1 MLARLFLFLFFS
13 QAAFGLS
20 NQLENHP
27 SPYLALHGSDP
38 VAWQDWNA
46 KVLEKAQ
53 ADDKL
58 ILISSGYF
66 ACHWCHVMQKES
78 FKDKE
83 IAALMNKH
91 YIPVKLDR
99 ELHSALDDY
108 LMDYTER
115 TNGQAGWP
123 LTVFLT
129 PEGYP
134 LIGATYM
141 QPDQFQ
147 QVLQKLQ
154 LTWDSERDKTR
165 ELARRA
171 TLALSANAQNSS
183 EPAMNFPQIAQ
194 RYLQQIMMV
203 ADPLA
208 GGIGHESKFP
218 LEAQLLA
225 VLTLRA
231 SLPIE
236 VPGLDQWVELTLDN
250 MAKFGMRDHLK
261 EGFFRYTV
269 DPSWE
274 VPHFEKMLYNQAQL
288 ARVYLMAGQIYGRE
302 DYLGMARL
310 ALDFATSDMR
320 EQKGQY
326 ISSLSAI
333 DENDIEGGSYLWTDE
348 ELLAQLGREDA
359 ELAKAYWSM
368 QGFAALPAG
377 FLPMQGESV
386 AALAEKSGVTEV
398 QMFERL
404 AQIKNTLLQRRA
416 IRMPPRDEKV
426 LAAWNGL
433 MLGSL
438 ALAAQQFPESDYAAQ
453 ASELAYGLR
462 DRLWQNGR
470 LWRSEEA
477 GQAVGQTGLDDYAY
491 LIQGLDYLSYISS
504 DPVLIEWRDQL
515 IQQAWQRFYGASG
528 WRKTDQQLLPGLGAT
543 PAHADASLISA
554 SATLIRVSLRSA
566 DPQIREMAI
575 EAAQRA
581 RPMTQAEPY
590 TYVSHLLALGEIPP
604 SVQ

>member
-1 MLARLFLFLFFS
+1 MLARLFLFLFLS
-13 QAAFGLS
+13 PAAFGLS

-46 KVLEKAQ
+46 DVLKAAQ
-53 ADDKL
+53 AEDKL

-171 TLALSANAQNSS
+171 TLALSANVQNNA
-183 EPAMNFPQIAQ
+183 EPAMSFPLIAQ

-208 GGIGHESKFP
+208 GGIGSESKFP

-231 SLPIE
+231 SLPID
-236 VPGLDQWVELTLDN
+236 VPGLDQWIELTLDN

-310 ALDFATSDMR
+310 ALDFASSDMR

-348 ELLAQLGREDA
+348 ELLAHLGKEDA
-359 ELAKAYWSM
+359 ELAKAYWAM

-386 AALAEKSGVTEV
+386 AALAEKKGVTEA

-404 AQIKNTLLQRRA
+404 AQIKSTLLQRRA
-416 IRMPPRDEKV
+416 TRMPPRDEKV

-438 ALAAQQFPESDYAAQ
+438 ALAAQQFPQSGYAAQ

-491 LIQGLDYLSYISS
+491 LIQGLDYLSYASS
-504 DPVLIEWRDQL
+504 DPVLLEWRDQL
-515 IQQAWQRFYGASG
+515 IKQAWQRFYGASG
-528 WRKTDQQLLPGLGAT
+528 WRKTDEQLLPGLGAT

-554 SATLIRVSLRSA
+554 SATLIRVSLRSS

-581 RPMTQAEPY
+581 RPITQAEPY
-590 TYVSHLLALGEIPP
+590 TYVSHLLALGEISP

>member
-1 MLARLFLFLFFS
+1 
-13 QAAFGLS
+13 
-20 NQLENHP
+20 
-27 SPYLALHGSDP
+27 
-38 VAWQDWNA
+38 
-46 KVLEKAQ
+46 
-53 ADDKL
+53 
-58 ILISSGYF
+58 
-66 ACHWCHVMQKES
+66 
-78 FKDKE
+78 
-83 IAALMNKH
+83 MNKY

-123 LTVFLT
+123 LTAFLT

-171 TLALSANAQNSS
+171 TLALSANAQNSA
-183 EPAMNFPQIAQ
+183 EPAMNFPHIAQ

-231 SLPIE
+231 SLPME
-236 VPGLDQWVELTLDN
+236 VPGLDQWVEVTIDN

-288 ARVYLMAGQIYGRE
+288 ARVYLMAGQVYGRE

-310 ALDFATSDMR
+310 ALDFASSDMR

-333 DENDIEGGSYLWTDE
+333 DENDIEGGSYLWTDG
-348 ELLAQLGREDA
+348 ELLAQLGKEDA

-386 AALAEKSGVTEV
+386 AALAEKSGVTEA

-416 IRMPPRDEKV
+416 TRMPPRDEKV

-438 ALAAQQFPESDYAAQ
+438 ALAAQQFPQSNYAAQ

-462 DRLWQNGR
+462 DRLWQNGQ

-515 IQQAWQRFYGASG
+515 TQQAWQRFYGASG

-575 EAAQRA
+575 EAALRA
-581 RPMTQAEPY
+581 RPITQAEPY

>member
-27 SPYLALHGSDP
+27 SPYLALHGSDL

-171 TLALSANAQNSS
+171 TLALSANAQNSA

-302 DYLGMARL
+302 DYLGVSRL
-310 ALDFATSDMR
+310 ALDFASSDMR

>member
-38 VAWQDWNA
+38 VVWQDWNA

-171 TLALSANAQNSS
+171 TLALSANAQNTA
-183 EPAMNFPQIAQ
+183 EPVMNFPQIVQ

>member
-27 SPYLALHGSDP
+27 SPYLALHGSDL

-171 TLALSANAQNSS
+171 TLALSANAQNSA

-302 DYLGMARL
+302 DYLGVSRL
-310 ALDFATSDMR
+310 ALDFASSDMR

-543 PAHADASLISA
+543 PAHADGSLISA

-604 SVQ
+604 AVQ

>member
-38 VAWQDWNA
+38 VVWQDWNA

-171 TLALSANAQNSS
+171 TLALSANAQNSA
-183 EPAMNFPQIAQ
+183 EPAMNFPQISQ

-310 ALDFATSDMR
+310 ALDFASLDMR

-386 AALAEKSGVTEV
+386 AALAEKSGVTEAK
-398 QMFERL
+398 MFERL
-404 AQIKNTLLQRRA
+404 AQIKNILLQRRA

-581 RPMTQAEPY
+581 RPITQAEPY

>member
-1 MLARLFLFLFFS
+1 MLARLFLFLFLS
-13 QAAFGLS
+13 PAAFGLS

-46 KVLEKAQ
+46 KVLKKAQ
-53 ADDKL
+53 AEDKL

-78 FKDKE
+78 FKDRE

-171 TLALSANAQNSS
+171 TLALSANAQNSA

-231 SLPIE
+231 SFSME
-236 VPGLDQWVELTLDN
+236 MPGLDQWVEITLDN

-310 ALDFATSDMR
+310 ALDFASSDMR

-333 DENDIEGGSYLWTDE
+333 DDSDIEGGSYLWTDE
-348 ELLAQLGREDA
+348 ELLAQLGKEDA
-359 ELAKAYWSM
+359 QLAKAYWSM

-386 AALAEKSGVTEV
+386 AVLAEKSGVTEA

-404 AQIKNTLLQRRA
+404 AYIKNTLLQRRA
-416 IRMPPRDEKV
+416 TRMPPRDEKV

-438 ALAAQQFPESDYAAQ
+438 ALAAQQFPQSDYAAQ

-504 DPVLIEWRDQL
+504 DPVLIEWLDQL
-515 IQQAWQRFYGASG
+515 TQQAWQLFYGASG

-566 DPQIREMAI
+566 DSQIREMAI

-581 RPMTQAEPY
+581 RPITQAEPY

>member
-1 MLARLFLFLFFS
+1 MLARLFLFLFLS
-13 QAAFGLS
+13 PAAFGLS

-134 LIGATYM
+134 LIGSTYM

-171 TLALSANAQNSS
+171 TLALSANTQNSA

-250 MAKFGMRDHLK
+250 MAKFGMRDHIK

-310 ALDFATSDMR
+310 TLDFSSSDMR
-320 EQKGQY
+320 EKKGQY

-348 ELLAQLGREDA
+348 ELLAQLGKKDA

-386 AALAEKSGVTEV
+386 AVLAEKSGVTEA

-404 AQIKNTLLQRRA
+404 AQIKSTLLQRRA
-416 IRMPPRDEKV
+416 TRMPPRDEKV

-438 ALAAQQFPESDYAAQ
+438 ALAAQQFPQSDYASQ
-453 ASELAYGLR
+453 ASELAYSLR

-515 IQQAWQRFYGASG
+515 TQQAWQRFYGASG

-543 PAHADASLISA
+543 SAHADASLISA

-581 RPMTQAEPY
+581 RQITQAEPY

>member
-171 TLALSANAQNSS
+171 TLALSANAQNSA

-310 ALDFATSDMR
+310 ALDFASSDMR

-386 AALAEKSGVTEV
+386 AALAEKSGVTEAK
-398 QMFERL
+398 MFERL

-438 ALAAQQFPESDYAAQ
+438 ALAAQQFPESDYAVQ

>member
-46 KVLEKAQ
+46 DVLKAAQ
-53 ADDKL
+53 AEDKL

-171 TLALSANAQNSS
+171 TLALSANMQNNA
-183 EPAMNFPQIAQ
+183 EPAMSFPQIAQ

-208 GGIGHESKFP
+208 GGIGSESKFP

-231 SLPIE
+231 SLPID
-236 VPGLDQWVELTLDN
+236 VPGLDQWIELTLDN

-310 ALDFATSDMR
+310 ALDFASSDMR

-348 ELLAQLGREDA
+348 ELLAHLGKEDA
-359 ELAKAYWSM
+359 ELAKAYWAM

-386 AALAEKSGVTEV
+386 AALAEKKGVTEA

-404 AQIKNTLLQRRA
+404 AQIKSTLLQRRA
-416 IRMPPRDEKV
+416 TRMPPRDEKV

-438 ALAAQQFPESDYAAQ
+438 ALAAQQFPQSGYAAQ

-491 LIQGLDYLSYISS
+491 LIQGLDYLSYASS
-504 DPVLIEWRDQL
+504 DPVLLEWRDQL
-515 IQQAWQRFYGASG
+515 IKQAWQRFYGASG
-528 WRKTDQQLLPGLGAT
+528 WRKTDEQLLPGLGAT

-554 SATLIRVSLRSA
+554 SATLIRVSLRSS

-581 RPMTQAEPY
+581 RPITQAEPY

>member
-171 TLALSANAQNSS
+171 TLALSANAQNSA

-310 ALDFATSDMR
+310 ALDFASSDMR

>member
-171 TLALSANAQNSS
+171 TLALSANAQNTA
-183 EPAMNFPQIAQ
+183 EPVMNFPQIAQ

-310 ALDFATSDMR
+310 ALDFASSDMR

>member
-171 TLALSANAQNSS
+171 TLALSANAQNSA

>member
-1 MLARLFLFLFFS
+1 L
-13 QAAFGLS
+13 
-20 NQLENHP
+20 
-27 SPYLALHGSDP
+27 
-38 VAWQDWNA
+38 
-46 KVLEKAQ
+46 
-53 ADDKL
+53 
-58 ILISSGYF
+58 
-66 ACHWCHVMQKES
+66 
-78 FKDKE
+78 
-83 IAALMNKH
+83 
-91 YIPVKLDR
+91 
-99 ELHSALDDY
+99 
-108 LMDYTER
+108 
-115 TNGQAGWP
+115 
-123 LTVFLT
+123 
-129 PEGYP
+129 
-134 LIGATYM
+134 
-141 QPDQFQ
+141 
-147 QVLQKLQ
+147 
-154 LTWDSERDKTR
+154 
-165 ELARRA
+165 
-171 TLALSANAQNSS
+171 
-183 EPAMNFPQIAQ
+183 
-194 RYLQQIMMV
+194 
-203 ADPLA
+203 
-208 GGIGHESKFP
+208 
-218 LEAQLLA
+218 
-225 VLTLRA
+225 
-231 SLPIE
+231 
-236 VPGLDQWVELTLDN
+236 
-250 MAKFGMRDHLK
+250 
-261 EGFFRYTV
+261 
-269 DPSWE
+269 
-274 VPHFEKMLYNQAQL
+274 
-288 ARVYLMAGQIYGRE
+288 
-302 DYLGMARL
+302 
-310 ALDFATSDMR
+310 DMR

-386 AALAEKSGVTEV
+386 AALAEKSGVTEAK
-398 QMFERL
+398 MFERL
-404 AQIKNTLLQRRA
+404 AQIKNILLQRRA

>member
-1 MLARLFLFLFFS
+1 MLARLFLFLFLS
-13 QAAFGLS
+13 PAAFGLS

-46 KVLEKAQ
+46 DVLKAAQ
-53 ADDKL
+53 AEDKL

-171 TLALSANAQNSS
+171 TLALSANVQNNA
-183 EPAMNFPQIAQ
+183 EPAMSFPQIAQ

-208 GGIGHESKFP
+208 GGIGSESKFP

-231 SLPIE
+231 SLPID
-236 VPGLDQWVELTLDN
+236 VPGLDQWIELTLDN
-250 MAKFGMRDHLK
+250 MAKSGMRDHLK

-310 ALDFATSDMR
+310 ALDFASSDMR

-348 ELLAQLGREDA
+348 ELLAHLGKEDA
-359 ELAKAYWSM
+359 ELAKAYWAM

-386 AALAEKSGVTEV
+386 AALAEKKGVTEA

-404 AQIKNTLLQRRA
+404 AQIKSTLLERRA
-416 IRMPPRDEKV
+416 TRMPPRDEKV

-438 ALAAQQFPESDYAAQ
+438 ALAAQQFPQSGYAAQ

-491 LIQGLDYLSYISS
+491 LIQGLDYLSYASS
-504 DPVLIEWRDQL
+504 DPVLLEWRDQL
-515 IQQAWQRFYGASG
+515 IKQAWQRFYGASG
-528 WRKTDQQLLPGLGAT
+528 WRKTDEQLLPGLGAT

-554 SATLIRVSLRSA
+554 SATLIRVSLRSS

-581 RPMTQAEPY
+581 RPITQAEPY

>member
-1 MLARLFLFLFFS
+1 MLARLFLFLFLS
-13 QAAFGLS
+13 PAAFGLS

-134 LIGATYM
+134 LIGSTYM

-171 TLALSANAQNSS
+171 TLALSANAQNSA

-250 MAKFGMRDHLK
+250 MAKFGMRDHIK

-310 ALDFATSDMR
+310 TLDFSSSDMR
-320 EQKGQY
+320 EKKGQY

-348 ELLAQLGREDA
+348 ELLAQLGKEDA

-386 AALAEKSGVTEV
+386 AVLAEKSGVTEA

-404 AQIKNTLLQRRA
+404 AQIKSTLLQRRA
-416 IRMPPRDEKV
+416 TRMPPRDEKV

-438 ALAAQQFPESDYAAQ
+438 ALAAQQFPQSDYASQ
-453 ASELAYGLR
+453 ASELAYSLR

-515 IQQAWQRFYGASG
+515 TQQAWQRFYGASG

-581 RPMTQAEPY
+581 RQITQAEPY

>member
-1 MLARLFLFLFFS
+1 MLARLFLFLFLS
-13 QAAFGLS
+13 PAAFGLS

-38 VAWQDWNA
+38 VAWQDWDA

-171 TLALSANAQNSS
+171 TLALSANAQNTA
-183 EPAMNFPQIAQ
+183 EPVMNFPQIAQ

-333 DENDIEGGSYLWTDE
+333 DENGIEGGSYLWTDE
-348 ELLAQLGREDA
+348 ELLAQLGKEDA

-386 AALAEKSGVTEV
+386 AALAEKSGVTEA

-416 IRMPPRDEKV
+416 TRMPPRDEKV

-438 ALAAQQFPESDYAAQ
+438 ALAAQQFPQSDYAAQ

-477 GQAVGQTGLDDYAY
+477 GQAVGQTGVDDYAY

>member
-171 TLALSANAQNSS
+171 TLALSANAQNSA

-310 ALDFATSDMR
+310 ALDFASSDMR

-477 GQAVGQTGLDDYAY
+477 GQAVSQTGLDDYAY

>member
-38 VAWQDWNA
+38 VVWQDWNA

-171 TLALSANAQNSS
+171 TLALSANAQNSA

-231 SLPIE
+231 SLPME
-236 VPGLDQWVELTLDN
+236 VPGLDQWVEVTLDN

-377 FLPMQGESV
+377 FLPMQGKSV

>member
-1 MLARLFLFLFFS
+1 MLARLFLFLFLS
-13 QAAFGLS
+13 PAAFGLS

-46 KVLEKAQ
+46 DVLKAAQ
-53 ADDKL
+53 AEDKL

-171 TLALSANAQNSS
+171 TLALSANAQNNA
-183 EPAMNFPQIAQ
+183 EPAMSFPQIAQ

-203 ADPLA
+203 ADHLA
-208 GGIGHESKFP
+208 GGIGSESKFP

-231 SLPIE
+231 SLPID
-236 VPGLDQWVELTLDN
+236 VPGLDQWIELTLDN
-250 MAKFGMRDHLK
+250 MAKSGMRDHLK

-310 ALDFATSDMR
+310 ALDFASSDMR

-348 ELLAQLGREDA
+348 ELLAHLGKEDA
-359 ELAKAYWSM
+359 ELAKAYWAM

-386 AALAEKSGVTEV
+386 AALAEKKGVTEA

-404 AQIKNTLLQRRA
+404 AHIKSTLLQRRA
-416 IRMPPRDEKV
+416 TRMPPRDEKV

-438 ALAAQQFPESDYAAQ
+438 ALAAQQFPQSGYAAQ

-491 LIQGLDYLSYISS
+491 LIQGLDYLSYASS
-504 DPVLIEWRDQL
+504 DPVLLEWRDQL
-515 IQQAWQRFYGASG
+515 IKQAWQRFYGASG
-528 WRKTDQQLLPGLGAT
+528 WRKTDEQLLPGLGAT

-554 SATLIRVSLRSA
+554 SATLIRVSLRSS

-581 RPMTQAEPY
+581 RPITQAEPY

>member
-171 TLALSANAQNSS
+171 TLALSANAQNSA

-438 ALAAQQFPESDYAAQ
+438 ALAAQQFPESDYAVQ

-604 SVQ
+604 SAQ

>member
-38 VAWQDWNA
+38 VVWQDWNA

-171 TLALSANAQNSS
+171 TLALSANAQNSA

-310 ALDFATSDMR
+310 ALDFASSDMR

-581 RPMTQAEPY
+581 RPITQAEPY

>member
-171 TLALSANAQNSS
+171 TLALSANAQNTA
-183 EPAMNFPQIAQ
+183 EPVMNFPQIAQ

>member
-1 MLARLFLFLFFS
+1 MLARLFLFLFLS
-13 QAAFGLS
+13 PAAFGLS

-46 KVLEKAQ
+46 KVLKKAQ
-53 ADDKL
+53 AEDKL

-78 FKDKE
+78 FKDRE

-171 TLALSANAQNSS
+171 TLALSANAQNSA

-194 RYLQQIMMV
+194 RYLKQIMMV

-231 SLPIE
+231 SFSME
-236 VPGLDQWVELTLDN
+236 MPGLDQWVEITLDN

-310 ALDFATSDMR
+310 ALDFASSDMR

-333 DENDIEGGSYLWTDE
+333 DDSDIEGGSYLWTDE
-348 ELLAQLGREDA
+348 ELLAQLGKEDA
-359 ELAKAYWSM
+359 QLAKAYWSM

-386 AALAEKSGVTEV
+386 AVLAKKSGVTEA

-404 AQIKNTLLQRRA
+404 AYIKNTLLQRRA
-416 IRMPPRDEKV
+416 TRMPPRDEKV

-438 ALAAQQFPESDYAAQ
+438 ALAAQQFPQSDYAAQ

-504 DPVLIEWRDQL
+504 DPVLIEWLDQL
-515 IQQAWQRFYGASG
+515 TQQAWQLFYGASG

-566 DPQIREMAI
+566 DSQIREMAI

-581 RPMTQAEPY
+581 RPITQAEPY

>member
-1 MLARLFLFLFFS
+1 MLARLFLFLFLS
-13 QAAFGLS
+13 PAALGLS

-46 KVLEKAQ
+46 DVLKAAQ
-53 ADDKL
+53 AEDKL

-171 TLALSANAQNSS
+171 TLALSANAQNNA
-183 EPAMNFPQIAQ
+183 EPAMSFPQIAQ

-208 GGIGHESKFP
+208 GGIGSESKFP

-231 SLPIE
+231 SLPID
-236 VPGLDQWVELTLDN
+236 VPGLDQWIELTLDN
-250 MAKFGMRDHLK
+250 MAKFEMRDHLK

-310 ALDFATSDMR
+310 ALDFASSDMR

-348 ELLAQLGREDA
+348 ELLAHLGKEDA
-359 ELAKAYWSM
+359 ELAKAYWAM

-386 AALAEKSGVTEV
+386 AALAEKKGVTEA

-404 AQIKNTLLQRRA
+404 AQIKSTLLQRRA
-416 IRMPPRDEKV
+416 TRMPPRDEKV

-438 ALAAQQFPESDYAAQ
+438 ALAAQQFPQSGYAAQ
-453 ASELAYGLR
+453 ASDLAYGLR

-491 LIQGLDYLSYISS
+491 LIQGLDYLSYASS
-504 DPVLIEWRDQL
+504 DPVLLEWRDQL
-515 IQQAWQRFYGASG
+515 IKQAWQRFYGASG
-528 WRKTDQQLLPGLGAT
+528 WRKTDEQLLPGLGAT

-554 SATLIRVSLRSA
+554 SATLIRVSLRSS

-581 RPMTQAEPY
+581 RPITQAEPY

>member
-38 VAWQDWNA
+38 VVWQDWNA

-171 TLALSANAQNSS
+171 TLALSANAQNSA

-377 FLPMQGESV
+377 FLPMQGKSV

>member
-1 MLARLFLFLFFS
+1 MLARLFLFLFLS
-13 QAAFGLS
+13 PAAFGLS

-134 LIGATYM
+134 LIGSTYM

-171 TLALSANAQNSS
+171 TLALSANTQNSA

-250 MAKFGMRDHLK
+250 MAKFGMRDHIK

-310 ALDFATSDMR
+310 TLDFSSSDMR
-320 EQKGQY
+320 EKKGQY

-348 ELLAQLGREDA
+348 ELLAQLGKKDA

-386 AALAEKSGVTEV
+386 AVLAEKSGVTEA

-404 AQIKNTLLQRRA
+404 AQIKSTLLQRRA
-416 IRMPPRDEKV
+416 TRMPPRDEKV

-438 ALAAQQFPESDYAAQ
+438 ALAAQQFPQSDYASQ

-515 IQQAWQRFYGASG
+515 TQQAWQRFYGASG

-543 PAHADASLISA
+543 SAHADASLISA

-581 RPMTQAEPY
+581 RQITQAEPY

>member
-38 VAWQDWNA
+38 VAWQDWDA

-53 ADDKL
+53 VDDKL

-171 TLALSANAQNSS
+171 TLALSANAQNSA

-250 MAKFGMRDHLK
+250 MAKFGMRDHIK

-504 DPVLIEWRDQL
+504 DPVLIEWRNQL

-543 PAHADASLISA
+543 PAHPDASLISA

-604 SVQ
+604 TVQ

>member
-1 MLARLFLFLFFS
+1 MLARLFLFLFLS
-13 QAAFGLS
+13 PAAFGLS

-46 KVLEKAQ
+46 DVLKAAQ
-53 ADDKL
+53 VEDKL

-171 TLALSANAQNSS
+171 TLALSANAQNNA
-183 EPAMNFPQIAQ
+183 EPAMSFPLIAQ

-208 GGIGHESKFP
+208 GGIGSESKFP

-231 SLPIE
+231 SLPID
-236 VPGLDQWVELTLDN
+236 VPGLDQWIELTLDN

-310 ALDFATSDMR
+310 ALDFASSDMR

-348 ELLAQLGREDA
+348 ELLAHLGKEDV
-359 ELAKAYWSM
+359 ELAKAYWAM

-386 AALAEKSGVTEV
+386 AALAEKKGVTEAH
-398 QMFERL
+398 MFERL
-404 AQIKNTLLQRRA
+404 AQIKSTLLQRRA
-416 IRMPPRDEKV
+416 TRMPPRDEKV

-438 ALAAQQFPESDYAAQ
+438 ALAAQQFPQSGYAAQ

-491 LIQGLDYLSYISS
+491 LIQGLDYLSYASS
-504 DPVLIEWRDQL
+504 DPVLLEWRDQL
-515 IQQAWQRFYGASG
+515 LKQAWQRFYGASG
-528 WRKTDQQLLPGLGAT
+528 WRKTDEQLLPGLGAT

-554 SATLIRVSLRSA
+554 SATLIRVSLRSS

-581 RPMTQAEPY
+581 RPITQAEPY

>member
-171 TLALSANAQNSS
+171 TLALSANAQNTA
-183 EPAMNFPQIAQ
+183 EPVMNFPQIAQ
-194 RYLQQIMMV
+194 HYLQQIMMV

-310 ALDFATSDMR
+310 ALDFASSDMR

-477 GQAVGQTGLDDYAY
+477 GKAVGQTGLDDYAY

>member
-1 MLARLFLFLFFS
+1 MLARLLLFLFFS

-27 SPYLALHGSDP
+27 SPYLALHGSDL

-53 ADDKL
+53 AEDKL

-171 TLALSANAQNSS
+171 TLALSANAQNSA

-302 DYLGMARL
+302 DYLGVSRL
-310 ALDFATSDMR
+310 ALDFASSDMR

-386 AALAEKSGVTEV
+386 AVLAEKGGVTEV

-543 PAHADASLISA
+543 PAHADGSLISA

-604 SVQ
+604 AVQ

>member
-1 MLARLFLFLFFS
+1 MLARLFLFLFLS
-13 QAAFGLS
+13 PAAFGLT

-38 VAWQDWNA
+38 VAWQDWDA

-171 TLALSANAQNSS
+171 TLALSANAQNTA
-183 EPAMNFPQIAQ
+183 EPVMNFPQIAQ

>member
-1 MLARLFLFLFFS
+1 MLARLFLFLFLS
-13 QAAFGLS
+13 PAAFGLS

-46 KVLEKAQ
+46 DVLKAAQ
-53 ADDKL
+53 AEDKL

-171 TLALSANAQNSS
+171 TLALSANVQNNA
-183 EPAMNFPQIAQ
+183 EPAMSFPQIAQ

-208 GGIGHESKFP
+208 GGIGSESKFP

-231 SLPIE
+231 SLPID
-236 VPGLDQWVELTLDN
+236 VPGLDQWIELTLDN

-310 ALDFATSDMR
+310 ALDFASSDMR

-348 ELLAQLGREDA
+348 ELLAHLGKEDA
-359 ELAKAYWSM
+359 ELAKAYWAM

-386 AALAEKSGVTEV
+386 AALAEKKGVTEA

-404 AQIKNTLLQRRA
+404 AQIKSTLLQRRA
-416 IRMPPRDEKV
+416 TRMPPRDEKV

-438 ALAAQQFPESDYAAQ
+438 ALAAQQFPQSGYAAQ

-491 LIQGLDYLSYISS
+491 LIQGLDYLSYASS
-504 DPVLIEWRDQL
+504 DPVLLEWRDQL
-515 IQQAWQRFYGASG
+515 IKQAWQRFYGALG
-528 WRKTDQQLLPGLGAT
+528 WRKTDEQLLPGLGAT

-554 SATLIRVSLRSA
+554 SATLIRVSLRSS

-581 RPMTQAEPY
+581 RPITQAEPY

>member
-171 TLALSANAQNSS
+171 TLALSANAQNTA
-183 EPAMNFPQIAQ
+183 EAVMNFPQIAQ